1 MTPIAFLDIGFPE
14 LCVLAFVGLALY
26 GGRLPEVMRSLGA
39 AYRKLRN
46 SVESLTRETSDVG
59 RDVQRQ
65 MPRIYE
71 PQPPKDPAALPKKP
85 PTSPAGAVPAADATP
100 AGGSAPLPRPPAGIP
115 GAMPSDTD
123 DAPQV

>member
-1 MTPIAFLDIGFPE
+1 VTPIAFLDIGFPE
-14 LCVLAFVGLALY
+14 LCVVAFVGLALY

-46 SVESLTRETSDVG
+46 SVENLTRETTDVG

-65 MPRIYE
+65 LPRIYE

-85 PTSPAGAVPAADATP
+85 AAPAGNAPAADAAP
-100 AGGSAPLPRPPAGIP
+100 AGGFAPPAADVP
-115 GAMPSDTD
+115 GAMPSDED
-123 DAPQV
+123 EAPQV

>member
-1 MTPIAFLDIGFPE
+1 MTPLAFLDIGFPE

-46 SVESLTRETSDVG
+46 SVETLTRETSDVG

-65 MPRIYE
+65 LPRIYE
-71 PQPPKDPAALPKKP
+71 PKPPKDPAALPKKP
-85 PTSPAGAVPAADATP
+85 ASPAAPAGAAPAADA
-100 AGGSAPLPRPPAGIP
+100 PPAAGVP
-115 GAMPSDTD
+115 GTMPSDED
-123 DAPQV
+123 DSPPV